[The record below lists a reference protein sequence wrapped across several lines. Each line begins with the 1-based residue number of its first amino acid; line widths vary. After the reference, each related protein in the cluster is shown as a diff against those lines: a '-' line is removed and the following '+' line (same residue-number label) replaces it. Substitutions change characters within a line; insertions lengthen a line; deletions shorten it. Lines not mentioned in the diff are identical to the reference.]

1 MEKIILT
8 QEGKKELERRLNEL
22 KNELIPAV
30 VQRIQTAREL
40 GDLSENAEYHAAKDE
55 QGKLEGEKLD
65 IEAKLKYGV
74 VVESSK
80 QKDRIDVGSKF
91 KYLDLEENEE
101 YTFTIVGTAEADL
114 SKGKISNESPLGLAL
129 MGKKAGDTCKVTTP
143 KGGSYKIKVLE
154 ILD

>member
-114 SKGKISNESPLGLAL
+114 SKGKISNESPLGIAL
-129 MGKKAGDTCKVTTP
+129 MGKKVGDTCKVVTP
-143 KGGSYKIKVLE
+143 KGSSYKVKVLE
-154 ILD
+154 ILE

>member
-8 QEGKKELERRLNEL
+8 AEGKKELERRLNEL

-80 QKDRIDVGSKF
+80 QKDKIDVGSKF
-91 KYLDLEENEE
+91 KYIDLEENEE

-129 MGKKAGDTCKVTTP
+129 MGKKAGETCKVLTP
-143 KGGSYKIKVLE
+143 NGGSYKIKVLE
-154 ILD
+154 ILG